1 MRENCILAP
10 SERHGSLMGE
20 PAIGGKSR
28 GSHGRGITRESTTTG
43 VNKYALRACAAGA
56 AHVRNL
62 RNFPLIIQ
70 RDSCMTLDLR
80 QKMISA
86 RK

>member
-1 MRENCILAP
+1 MRENRILAP

-43 VNKYALRACAAGA
+43 VNKYALRVTFWRKSFSGENES
-56 AHVRNL
+56 H
-62 RNFPLIIQ
+62 
-70 RDSCMTLDLR
+70 
-80 QKMISA
+80 A
-86 RK
+86 RVTQESRSESHARVT